1 MTELE
6 KDIETFK
13 KNNIE
18 KNKEFVFKFL
28 DQNYSLEDVQKF
40 ISEVKDSHNN
50 NDIIYD
56 QETENILSI
65 IIEIKRIEK
74 VFNDGVKEKNYDYNE
89 KSDNT
94 IKESVCVIKNLIS
107 QLSDTN
113 KEEVKK
119 YINKLM
125 LKMNGYIYQSYVF
138 NEMTNN
144 NMLYILYD
152 DTLKQISQSKPVEH
166 PDYHSSKWLEA
177 DDCLH
182 KIFSK
187 IKMFS
192 IKEIDANSLSQIKEQ
207 ISKLAAIG
215 GYETIVEFANEYVA
229 LELLH
234 KFSHRTPI
242 AIEELKEL
250 NEYCKKGIVDIE
262 EDDKKRLDD
271 LLNEK
276 EQAQEENIVRGTVS
290 KLKSFF
296 KSVPKQIVEFKEK
309 HVKEKPQNNSEETP
323 KITSGPNRND
333 LPKVEASNWI
343 KNMYDNKY
351 KYKYGMGNVRRTVEQ
366 AKKSGQNI
374 GVSYNMEWLDYG
386 MEENEKSNKHR

>member
-28 DQNYSLEDVQKF
+28 DQNYSLEDVQNF

-351 KYKYGMGNVRRTVEQ
+351 KYGMGNVRRTVEQ

-374 GVSYNMEWLDYG
+374 GVSYDMEWLDYG

>member
-13 KNNIE
+13 KNSIE
-18 KNKEFVFKFL
+18 KNKDFVFKLL
-28 DQNYSLEDVQKF
+28 DPNYSLEDVQKF
-40 ISEVKDSHNN
+40 ISKVKDLYNN
-50 NDIIYD
+50 NDMPYD
-56 QETENILSI
+56 QETESILSI

-74 VFNDGVKEKNYDYNE
+74 VFNNGVKEKNYDYNE
-89 KSDNT
+89 KSDN
-94 IKESVCVIKNLIS
+94 IVKESVCVIKNSIS
-107 QLSDTN
+107 KLSDIN

-138 NEMTNN
+138 NEMNNN
-144 NMLYILYD
+144 NMLYILDD
-152 DTLKQISQSKPVEH
+152 DTLKQISQPKPIEFS
-166 PDYHSSKWLEA
+166 DYHSNKWPEA

-192 IKEIDANSLSQIKEQ
+192 IKEIDVNSLSQIKEQ
-207 ISKLAAIG
+207 ILKLAAIG

-229 LELLH
+229 QELLH
-234 KFSHRTPI
+234 KFSHRTPM

-250 NEYCKKGIVDIE
+250 NEYCEKGIVDIE
-262 EDDKKRLDD
+262 EVDKKRLGD

-276 EQAQEENIVRGTVS
+276 EQAQEENIVRGKVS
-290 KLKSFF
+290 KLKTFF
-296 KSVPKQIVEFKEK
+296 KSVPRKIVEFKEK

-351 KYKYGMGNVRRTVEQ
+351 KYGMGNVRRTVEQ

-374 GVSYNMEWLDYG
+374 GVGYDMEWLDYE

>member
-296 KSVPKQIVEFKEK
+296 KSVPKKIVEFKEK

-351 KYKYGMGNVRRTVEQ
+351 KYGMGNVRRTVEQ

-374 GVSYNMEWLDYG
+374 GVSYDMKWLDYG

>member
-13 KNNIE
+13 KNSIE

-28 DQNYSLEDVQKF
+28 DSNYSLEDVQKF
-40 ISEVKDSHNN
+40 ISKVKDLYNN
-50 NDIIYD
+50 NDMTYD
-56 QETENILSI
+56 QETESILSI

-74 VFNDGVKEKNYDYNE
+74 VFNNGVKEKNYDYNE
-89 KSDNT
+89 KSDN
-94 IKESVCVIKNLIS
+94 IVKESVCVIKNSIS
-107 QLSDTN
+107 KLSDIN
-113 KEEVKK
+113 KEEIKK

-125 LKMNGYIYQSYVF
+125 LKMNDYIYQSYVF
-138 NEMTNN
+138 NEMNNN
-144 NMLYILYD
+144 NMLYILDD
-152 DTLKQISQSKPVEH
+152 DTLKQISQSKPIEFS
-166 PDYHSSKWLEA
+166 DYHSNKWLEA

-192 IKEIDANSLSQIKEQ
+192 IKEIDVNSLSQIKEQ
-207 ISKLAAIG
+207 ILKLAAIG

-234 KFSHRTPI
+234 KFSYRTPM

-250 NEYCKKGIVDIE
+250 NEYCEKGVVKIE
-262 EDDKKRLDD
+262 EDDKKRLND

-276 EQAQEENIVRGTVS
+276 EQAQEENIVRGKVS

-296 KSVPKQIVEFKEK
+296 KAGIRTIEQ
-309 HVKEKPQNNSEETP
+309 T
-323 KITSGPNRND
+323 RNQ
-333 LPKVEASNWI
+333 K
-343 KNMYDNKY
+343 
-351 KYKYGMGNVRRTVEQ
+351 
-366 AKKSGQNI
+366 QNI
-374 GVSYNMEWLDYG
+374 VVNHDMDWLDYR

>member
-119 YINKLM
+119 YINKSFALP
-125 LKMNGYIYQSYVF
+125 N
-138 NEMTNN
+138 
-144 NMLYILYD
+144 
-152 DTLKQISQSKPVEH
+152 P
-166 PDYHSSKWLEA
+166 SS
-177 DDCLH
+177 
-182 KIFSK
+182 S
-187 IKMFS
+187 
-192 IKEIDANSLSQIKEQ
+192 
-207 ISKLAAIG
+207 
-215 GYETIVEFANEYVA
+215 
-229 LELLH
+229 
-234 KFSHRTPI
+234 
-242 AIEELKEL
+242 
-250 NEYCKKGIVDIE
+250 
-262 EDDKKRLDD
+262 
-271 LLNEK
+271 
-276 EQAQEENIVRGTVS
+276 
-290 KLKSFF
+290 
-296 KSVPKQIVEFKEK
+296 
-309 HVKEKPQNNSEETP
+309 
-323 KITSGPNRND
+323 PNRHTT
-333 LPKVEASNWI
+333 AI
-343 KNMYDNKY
+343 KAYF
-351 KYKYGMGNVRRTVEQ
+351 
-366 AKKSGQNI
+366 I
-374 GVSYNMEWLDYG
+374 
-386 MEENEKSNKHR
+386 ENFFTFT

>member
-6 KDIETFK
+6 NDIETFK

-28 DQNYSLEDVQKF
+28 DPNYSLEDVQKF

-74 VFNDGVKEKNYDYNE
+74 VFNDGVKEKNYNYNE
-89 KSDNT
+89 KSDNI
-94 IKESVCVIKNLIS
+94 IKGSVCVIKNLILK
-107 QLSDTN
+107 LSDIS
-113 KEEVKK
+113 KERVKK

-138 NEMTNN
+138 NEMNNN
-144 NMLYILYD
+144 NMLYILD
-152 DTLKQISQSKPVEH
+152 DNTLKQISQSKPVER

-187 IKMFS
+187 IKMLS
-192 IKEIDANSLSQIKEQ
+192 IKEIDVNSLSQIKEQ
-207 ISKLAAIG
+207 ILKLAAIG
-215 GYETIVEFANEYVA
+215 GYEPTVEFANEYVA

-234 KFSHRTPI
+234 KFSHRTPM
-242 AIEELKEL
+242 AIKELKEL
-250 NEYCKKGIVDIE
+250 NEYCEKGIVDIE

-276 EQAQEENIVRGTVS
+276 EQAQEENIARGKVS
-290 KLKSFF
+290 KLKSLF
-296 KSVPKQIVEFKEK
+296 KAGIRTTEQ
-309 HVKEKPQNNSEETP
+309 T
-323 KITSGPNRND
+323 RN
-333 LPKVEASNWI
+333 PE
-343 KNMYDNKY
+343 
-351 KYKYGMGNVRRTVEQ
+351 
-366 AKKSGQNI
+366 QNI
-374 GVSYNMEWLDYG
+374 GVSYDMEWLDYG
-386 MEENEKSNKHR
+386 MEENENSNKHR

>member
-94 IKESVCVIKNLIS
+94 IKESVCVIKKLIS

-119 YINKLM
+119 YLNWRANGG
-125 LKMNGYIYQSYVF
+125 KMNTETLPDGY
-138 NEMTNN
+138 
-144 NMLYILYD
+144 
-152 DTLKQISQSKPVEH
+152 VE
-166 PDYHSSKWLEA
+166 A
-177 DDCLH
+177 
-182 KIFSK
+182 
-187 IKMFS
+187 
-192 IKEIDANSLSQIKEQ
+192 
-207 ISKLAAIG
+207 
-215 GYETIVEFANEYVA
+215 
-229 LELLH
+229 
-234 KFSHRTPI
+234 
-242 AIEELKEL
+242 
-250 NEYCKKGIVDIE
+250 CKKILERI
-262 EDDKKRLDD
+262 
-271 LLNEK
+271 
-276 EQAQEENIVRGTVS
+276 
-290 KLKSFF
+290 
-296 KSVPKQIVEFKEK
+296 
-309 HVKEKPQNNSEETP
+309 
-323 KITSGPNRND
+323 
-333 LPKVEASNWI
+333 
-343 KNMYDNKY
+343 
-351 KYKYGMGNVRRTVEQ
+351 
-366 AKKSGQNI
+366 
-374 GVSYNMEWLDYG
+374 
-386 MEENEKSNKHR
+386 